1 MKTSYT
7 KTPNLCNL
15 RLFLFLMLFIVS
27 GCQINQSMS
36 ILKEKLFSETDE
48 EEKEDNEISKSL
60 DIKNEVK
67 ESSIAENLEHKNKEV
82 QKDEMPSELK
92 DNKIKKEA
100 TLEKKES
107 KETKV
112 LRFKEMAQTRETESK
127 IVSFFTKFFVD
138 DAEVSGDKESLN
150 NLTIQK
156 IESKADKNKEMA
168 DSARLVG
175 SSGTMLG
182 DKKTSP
188 NVAPIRLPSS
198 ITESFT
204 GVTSSMLIVS
214 PAKISLFA
222 TSFADINFG
231 LF

>member
-1 MKTSYT
+1 
-7 KTPNLCNL
+7 
-15 RLFLFLMLFIVS
+15 MLFIVS

-67 ESSIAENLEHKNKEV
+67 ESSIVENLEHKNKEV
-82 QKDEMPSELK
+82 QKDEMSSELK

-138 DAEVSGDKESLN
+138 DAEGSGDKESFN
-150 NLTIQK
+150 SSTIKK
-156 IESKADKNKEMA
+156 IESKADKNKEKNLSQNNK
-168 DSARLVG
+168 DSSR
-175 SSGTMLG
+175 G
-182 DKKTSP
+182 DI
-188 NVAPIRLPSS
+188 N
-198 ITESFT
+198 TESVDSDSFSKAYISKDFIDPEGSAEGIEDQSYT
-204 GVTSSMLIVS
+204 DNRDYEEVS
-214 PAKISLFA
+214 E
-222 TSFADINFG
+222 
-231 LF
+231 